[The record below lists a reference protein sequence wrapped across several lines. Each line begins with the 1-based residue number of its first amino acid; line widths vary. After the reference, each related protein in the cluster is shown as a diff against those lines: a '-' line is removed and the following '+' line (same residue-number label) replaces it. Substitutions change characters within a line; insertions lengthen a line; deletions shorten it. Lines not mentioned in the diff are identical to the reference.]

1 MPGGRSGHSTYY
13 RLLFTTILNSHPEGK
28 RSSSKKQQHTSG
40 PSAAPTAAP
49 FLTDKL
55 QLITTRSKCN
65 EKSDV
70 LQASQ
75 PVRRV
80 QAVGEGFAKVL
91 ADLKDFVP
99 DIPEELAAVT
109 KVSNGQLLP
118 DAA

>member
-13 RLLFTTILNSHPEGK
+13 RLLFTTLLDPEDSNSA
-28 RSSSKKQQHTSG
+28 QQQSRTSA
-40 PSAAPTAAP
+40 SPTAAP

-70 LQASQ
+70 LHASQ
-75 PVRRV
+75 SVRKV

-91 ADLKDFVP
+91 ADLKASVP
-99 DIPEELAAVT
+99 DVPSELASVT
-109 KVSNGQLLP
+109 KVRVSHMWL
-118 DAA
+118 